1 MNDIVVSTNYSSK
14 MNQSINIM
22 DKITTFKVRN
32 PMLSYFAPTNGIDGS
47 YRPHVYDLY
56 EYGRIMDVESFVC
69 RAFLKK
75 RTLMFKEGY
84 DLSSDNESNAKYIK
98 KRLAEIA
105 YVSGQTFDALIR
117 ETSHNLVVFHNA
129 YMVKVRKLNSSSGVV
144 RTVNKTPV
152 QPVAAYFNLPPESV
166 EVRVDSSG
174 TPVMYRQKVQTGK
187 YVEYPASAIL
197 HLHYNK
203 RTGFVMGTPPLEPVK
218 DDILALRRIEESIE
232 TLIYKSLFPII
243 HVKVGNEKQPA
254 KKFMDGT
261 SEVEIATSYL
271 DKMEDD
277 GGIVTSERVEI
288 KAIGAES
295 LALRVESY
303 LNHFKERVFIGLG
316 MSGIDFGVGDCYS
329 DDTEVLTESG
339 WKLHSDINHSIEKIA
354 TYNQSTNLIE
364 FDLPTGKYEGTYNG
378 EMIAIKNKHTD
389 ILVTPNHDLFIKK
402 REYHGNTTL
411 WNKVKA
417 NDVYNNC
424 GEFKIIENAK
434 FANIVENCD
443 IVNIT
448 TDKKH
453 KGAPVKSV
461 KCSVN
466 DFASLLGWFISEG
479 SLNKSSAKTGH
490 YRFSIS
496 QNEGS
501 KLTEIIRVVKAC
513 GLTYALSKDKR
524 DTNVNVVVYGKA
536 IYKHLEQYIGHGA
549 WHKNLPRYV
558 FEWPEQ
564 ARLNLL
570 NALID
575 GDGTRPIDRANSV
588 TYFTVSKKLA
598 DDVQQLAMSLGMYA
612 KVKLTIQSEN
622 AYGTY
627 IYTIHMA
634 KTYNDILVRTIT
646 KDTMSKVQYTG
657 TIFCYTVPNG
667 LFLTRRNGKT
677 TIQGNSTGR
686 ATGEVLSESLKESVI
701 DYQYTVEEFIT
712 EKIFNELLCESGRY
726 QYEYMINDDNKV
738 YFQFNDLD
746 VPGMIKKES
755 HQLNKMTQG
764 AQGINEA
771 RKAMG
776 HKPKS
781 PEELK
786 QMAKELQYDPN
797 AEQADKTTR
806 HGINTSAKTAENAQ
820 KASAETAKA
829 GHKAAQT
836 VTTKVSKSKSKTGS
850 SNLTKS
856 ITKPANQHSN
866 SVQNILNIIDGDNS
880 FKYGRIY
887 NIINDEI
894 QSLDESIDINTEIC
908 DKYIADCITTIVK
921 YRNSYNGNNV
931 VDFIS
936 TQILSLTHQIFGAI
950 NGQ

>member
-129 YMVKVRKLNSSSGVV
+129 YIVKVRKLNSSSGVV

-174 TPVMYRQKVQTGK
+174 TPVMYRQKIQTGK

-316 MSGIDFGVGDCYS
+316 MSGIDFGVGD
-329 DDTEVLTESG
+329 
-339 WKLHSDINHSIEKIA
+339 
-354 TYNQSTNLIE
+354 
-364 FDLPTGKYEGTYNG
+364 
-378 EMIAIKNKHTD
+378 
-389 ILVTPNHDLFIKK
+389 
-402 REYHGNTTL
+402 
-411 WNKVKA
+411 
-417 NDVYNNC
+417 
-424 GEFKIIENAK
+424 
-434 FANIVENCD
+434 
-443 IVNIT
+443 
-448 TDKKH
+448 
-453 KGAPVKSV
+453 
-461 KCSVN
+461 
-466 DFASLLGWFISEG
+466 
-479 SLNKSSAKTGH
+479 
-490 YRFSIS
+490 
-496 QNEGS
+496 
-501 KLTEIIRVVKAC
+501 
-513 GLTYALSKDKR
+513 
-524 DTNVNVVVYGKA
+524 
-536 IYKHLEQYIGHGA
+536 
-549 WHKNLPRYV
+549 
-558 FEWPEQ
+558 
-564 ARLNLL
+564 
-570 NALID
+570 
-575 GDGTRPIDRANSV
+575 
-588 TYFTVSKKLA
+588 
-598 DDVQQLAMSLGMYA
+598 
-612 KVKLTIQSEN
+612 
-622 AYGTY
+622 
-627 IYTIHMA
+627 
-634 KTYNDILVRTIT
+634 
-646 KDTMSKVQYTG
+646 
-657 TIFCYTVPNG
+657 
-667 LFLTRRNGKT
+667 
-677 TIQGNSTGR
+677 STGR